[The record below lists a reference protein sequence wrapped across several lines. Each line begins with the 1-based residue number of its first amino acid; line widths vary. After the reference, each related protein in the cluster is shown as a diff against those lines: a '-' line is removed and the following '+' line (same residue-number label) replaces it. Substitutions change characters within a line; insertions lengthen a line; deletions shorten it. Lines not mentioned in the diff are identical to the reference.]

1 MCESWVKN
9 GEKKL
14 GNSWHKF
21 RVNPS
26 KIDSLNKRE
35 DKRGKE
41 IVQGVNL
48 FWITI

>member
-1 MCESWVKN
+1 MRVGFKM
-9 GEKKL
+9 EKKNL
-14 GNSWHKF
+14 DNFWHKF